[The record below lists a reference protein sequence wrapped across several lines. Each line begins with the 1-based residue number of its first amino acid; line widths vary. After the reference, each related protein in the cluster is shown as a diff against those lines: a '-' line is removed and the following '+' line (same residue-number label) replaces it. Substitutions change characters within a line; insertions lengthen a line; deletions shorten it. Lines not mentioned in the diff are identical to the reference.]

1 MLSPV
6 EMRDERNGPVRGP
19 FRSPSEA
26 AAPPDPM
33 PVKPMEP
40 AMKPDAS
47 FLNACFLGAYAENND
62 LFERLLVELLRDHI
76 YWRRNFHPD
85 DPPPIP
91 PFAQQDA
98 AYVDFVSRLRHELQ
112 MLTARLKR
120 STPLSSPRYMGHMVS
135 DPLLPG
141 LLAQMITIPYNP
153 NNVSSDASAGTID
166 LEIDVGLQ
174 LARMLGFPH
183 DEAAP
188 NCAFGH
194 LTSGG
199 TVANYEA
206 LWILRALKYL
216 PLAIQTAVNVCHLEV
231 TFNGRLLQSYDDW
244 ELFNLSVDSAIA
256 LAETC
261 RDQMQGDTAKLRA
274 FLEALESNRIETLG
288 CIDFHHA
295 RGALKPP
302 VILIAQTAHYSWRK
316 ACKLLGL
323 GHNHLR
329 LMPTDGMRM
338 DTDALEQTLSTC
350 ASQHVPVL
358 AVVGILGTTEYGT
371 LDPIHEIVR
380 LRNAWNQK
388 GLGFAVHV
396 DAAWGGYL
404 ASLFREESGDL
415 RPREQ
420 VRQAFH
426 YFPSARVYEA
436 VAALSAVDSV
446 TVDPHK
452 LGYLPYG
459 SGGAFVCRD
468 HRMTNS
474 VAEDVP
480 YIFTDPEHRINQ
492 TYRERFRELG
502 RFILEGSKP
511 GAAAAAVYVTH
522 RTLPLDHAHLGQ
534 LPQLSIQA
542 TEHLYDLMK
551 NMAERLAGLI
561 HVHIPFEPDSN
572 LLCVAFNPAGNT
584 SARHMNAFAYRVYAH
599 LRVDRARPLQAQQF
613 FSSSTLLYPDSLAPT
628 ERSRILNALGL
639 IGPNQ
644 PGVLDTNSIFV
655 LRHTLMNPWL
665 RDSVNQIDYVAEY
678 CSHLESLL
686 RRELDHPPSGEQNDG
701 TCSGGCHE

>member
-1 MLSPV
+1 MTHHHKRQLTAVPGLH
-6 EMRDERNGPVRGP
+6 ERPG
-19 FRSPSEA
+19 
-26 AAPPDPM
+26 PDPETHTSATARAQ
-33 PVKPMEP
+33 KTSIP
-40 AMKPDAS
+40 AGASTQNTDAS

-62 LFERLLVELLRDHI
+62 LFERLLVDLLRDHI

-112 MLTARLKR
+112 LLTARLKR

-153 NNVSSDASAGTID
+153 NNISGDSAAGTID

-183 DEAAP
+183 DESAV

-206 LWILRALKYL
+206 LWVLRALKYL
-216 PLAIQTAVNVCHLEV
+216 PLAIRAASEACRIPVSYQ
-231 TFNGRLLQSYDDW
+231 GRPVDEIDEWTLI
-244 ELFNLSVDSAIA
+244 NLSVDEVIA
-256 LAETC
+256 LAEAVS
-261 RDQMQGDTAKLRA
+261 REIQVDSGQKRL
-274 FLEALESNRIETLG
+274 FLDALESSRIDALG
-288 CIDFHHA
+288 AVDFHRAHEP
-295 RGALKPP
+295 LEPP
-302 VILIAQTAHYSWRK
+302 VVLLAQTAHYSWRK

-323 GHNHLR
+323 GQCHLLR
-329 LMPTDGMRM
+329 IPTSGMRM
-338 DTDALEQTLSTC
+338 DMDALNETLGSC
-350 ASQHVPVL
+350 AKKQVPVL

-371 LDPIHEIVR
+371 LDPIHEIME
-380 LRNAWNQK
+380 LRDTWAGR

-404 ASLFREESGDL
+404 TSLFRDASGGL
-415 RPREQ
+415 RPHHELQREF
-420 VRQAFH
+420 R
-426 YFPSARVYEA
+426 YFPSPRVYQTI
-436 VAALSAVDSV
+436 AALASADSV

-459 SGGAFVCRD
+459 SGGGFVCRD
-468 HRMTNS
+468 HRMMDF

-480 YIFTDPEHRINQ
+480 YIFSDPEYRKHQ
-492 TYRERFRELG
+492 SYRERFRELG

-522 RTLPLDHAHLGQ
+522 KTLPLDHAHFGQ
-534 LPQLSIQA
+534 LPKLSIQA
-542 TEHLYDLMK
+542 TEHLYECMQV
-551 NMAERLAGLI
+551 MAQRLEGL
-561 HVHIPFEPDSN
+561 VQVLIPFEPDTN
-572 LLCVAFNPAGNT
+572 LLCIAFNPDGNT
-584 SARHMNAFAYRVYAH
+584 SLQEMNAFAYRVYRH
-599 LRVDRARPLQAQQF
+599 LRVDQTRPLQAQQF
-613 FSSSTLLYPDSLAPT
+613 FSSSTRLYPHSLGPA
-628 ERSRILNALGL
+628 ERGAILAALGL
-639 IGPNQ
+639 SGPVGANDS
-644 PGVLDTNSIFV
+644 LFV

-665 RDSVNQIDYVAEY
+665 RDSVNQIDYIAQY
-678 CSHLESLL
+678 CDHLESLL
-686 RRELDHPPSGEQNDG
+686 RKELAG
-701 TCSGGCHE
+701 